1 MSTEPLPLLYRL
13 AETDRATVHFL
24 LDGWPCTALSG
35 DTVLTAVLTNAAHL
49 HRNEFSDAPRA
60 GFCLMGACQDCWITC
75 ESGLRLRACAR
86 FIEPGMAL
94 RTEPGD
100 GE

>member
-1 MSTEPLPLLYRL
+1 MSAAPVPLLHRL
-13 AETDRATVHFL
+13 ADTDRATVHFL

-49 HRNEFSDAPRA
+49 QHNEFSNAPRA
-60 GFCLMGACQDCWITC
+60 GFCLMGACQDCWIAS
-75 ESGLRLRACAR
+75 ESGERLRACMR
-86 FIEPGMAL
+86 FIRPGMAL
-94 RTEPGD
+94 RSEPDD